1 MKTKVVYQLKLWILG
16 IKYREKTKK
25 KDILKNLYALF
36 DGRKRV
42 LDAFERRIFP
52 IKIWKFANEIK

>member
-25 KDILKNLYALF
+25 KIFLKTYMHFLMVEKEFLMLLKGESF
-36 DGRKRV
+36 Q
-42 LDAFERRIFP
+42 
-52 IKIWKFANEIK
+52 

>member
-1 MKTKVVYQLKLWILG
+1 MNFRNKIQRKN
-16 IKYREKTKK
+16 KK

-52 IKIWKFANEIK
+52 IKI